1 MVKNYNDKMDTLL
14 NEEVVLEAHIEDMEK
29 RKFFLSM
36 KDMWNNT
43 DYEIDRAF
51 ANEIF
56 KAQQELKEVKAA
68 ILSLVTA
75 NYCIA

>member
-1 MVKNYNDKMDTLL
+1 MVKNYNNKMDILL
-14 NEEVVLEAHIEDMEK
+14 NEENVLEAHIEDMEK

-43 DYEIDRAF
+43 DYEMDRAF
-51 ANEIF
+51 ADEIF
-56 KAQQELKEVKAA
+56 MTQQELKKVQAA